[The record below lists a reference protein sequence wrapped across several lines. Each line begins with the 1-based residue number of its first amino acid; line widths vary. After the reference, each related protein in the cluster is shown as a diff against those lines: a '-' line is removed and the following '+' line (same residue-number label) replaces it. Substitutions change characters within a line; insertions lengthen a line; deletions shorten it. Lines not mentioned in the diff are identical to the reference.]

1 MTMYN
6 KYFDQK
12 ASFFF
17 AVEKPSPSMGDVK
30 LRGDMKFKFCSQY
43 NQIFVKFLKPETSNF
58 CWIFFSNPLG
68 FFAKKFYLYVRSQQ
82 DKQTNVSLKS
92 LKSSYKLKYI
102 KHLGNARKNV
112 NFLSFI
118 LPLLDFFMYFKF
130 IR

>member
-17 AVEKPSPSMGDVK
+17 TVEKPSSSMRDVK

-58 CWIFFSNPLG
+58 CWIFFSNPLF
-68 FFAKKFYLYVRSQQ
+68 FFAKKLYLYVRSQQ
-82 DKQTNVSLKS
+82 DKQTNVSVKF
-92 LKSSYKLKYI
+92 LKSSYK
-102 KHLGNARKNV
+102 
-112 NFLSFI
+112 
-118 LPLLDFFMYFKF
+118 
-130 IR
+130 